1 MPAFNP
7 RGPRR
12 RTLNE
17 EQVSVDEQV
26 ENVSGEVDTMQSS
39 GTDTAGSKH
48 FEDILTLPVDKD
60 EDCLNKILTKFQT
73 LRLQLATLA
82 ISLALLAFVIT
93 YVQVT
98 YAAERSSQQGLQLS
112 SLLKTNAST
121 ILTILRASQGLLSML
136 TTLALDGAFVLLH
149 CNSMVLQQGIPY
161 LTLLSL
167 SPSTNAWG
175 LLVNTSSVTVYDMAM
190 SYPVTAGVGRFNGS
204 LVQPF
209 RTFLHSLQPDY
220 PYETIPYNYLASAY
234 TLVVNPLIATVAE
247 PRRCAAEPCISY
259 LLSGGLTSVTPLVP
273 RDHVEYSLVR
283 VKHAPTIQ
291 ADFSGPLINGVS
303 FSDSD
308 CDVFGQESILIG
320 IRLCLRVI
328 PARPGVLTAGMFVCP
343 DGIAN
348 GACSASTPAPNMTIQ
363 VSFHSL
369 QASFVSSR
377 KNYTIVSIVDTTEA
391 TPILDLDLP
400 AYRDALRWLLNY
412 TDANLPPPTS
422 IAQSFWSSQGLLEDP
437 SAWGILAQNFQSIL
451 VFPFW
456 LFNANNWG
464 NTQIQLNATISTMPP
479 EFYTEA
485 SLVEPYT
492 KLRVDKGMFA
502 LFLTLQIVALLFVAG
517 VVVWVWLGKRP
528 ARKASSF
535 PLFDILFRAEL
546 LSPEV
551 WRCPANISDSKI
563 ISGLKETKVKAT

>member
-1 MPAFNP
+1 
-7 RGPRR
+7 
-12 RTLNE
+12 
-17 EQVSVDEQV
+17 
-26 ENVSGEVDTMQSS
+26 
-39 GTDTAGSKH
+39 
-48 FEDILTLPVDKD
+48 
-60 EDCLNKILTKFQT
+60 
-73 LRLQLATLA
+73 
-82 ISLALLAFVIT
+82 
-93 YVQVT
+93 
-98 YAAERSSQQGLQLS
+98 
-112 SLLKTNAST
+112 
-121 ILTILRASQGLLSML
+121 
-136 TTLALDGAFVLLH
+136 
-149 CNSMVLQQGIPY
+149 
-161 LTLLSL
+161 
-167 SPSTNAWG
+167 
-175 LLVNTSSVTVYDMAM
+175 
-190 SYPVTAGVGRFNGS
+190 
-204 LVQPF
+204 
-209 RTFLHSLQPDY
+209 
-220 PYETIPYNYLASAY
+220 
-234 TLVVNPLIATVAE
+234 
-247 PRRCAAEPCISY
+247 
-259 LLSGGLTSVTPLVP
+259 
-273 RDHVEYSLVR
+273 
-283 VKHAPTIQ
+283 
-291 ADFSGPLINGVS
+291 
-303 FSDSD
+303 
-308 CDVFGQESILIG
+308 
-320 IRLCLRVI
+320 
-328 PARPGVLTAGMFVCP
+328 
-343 DGIAN
+343 
-348 GACSASTPAPNMTIQ
+348 MTIQ

-377 KNYTIVSIVDTTEA
+377 KNYTIEA
-391 TPILDLDLP
+391 IPILDLDLP

-517 VVVWVWLGKRP
+517 VVVWAWLGKRP